1 MVKIEQVIVPT
12 KQAGEYLNIVALN
25 FPMNPDQVEF
35 YWQLLTD
42 DTSGICVLDGKLLM
56 NKQTYD
62 GWNSDDSYVVNWA
75 CNLLGFK
82 LV

>member
-56 NKQTYD
+56 NKETYD
-62 GWNSDDSYVVNWA
+62 GWGSDDSYVVNWA

-82 LV
+82 IV

>member
-42 DTSGICVLDGKLLM
+42 DSSGICVLDGKLLM

-62 GWNSDDSYVVNWA
+62 GWNSDDFYVVNWA

>member
-25 FPMNPDQVEF
+25 FPMNPGQVEF

-56 NKQTYD
+56 NKQTYE